1 MSSAVDDDDLD
12 AKVARRASGRPLE
25 HVLGWAELCGVRV
38 AVDDGVF
45 VPRRRS
51 ELLVH
56 EAARL
61 ASAVGSGSAAEPVVL
76 DLGCGSG
83 ALGVVVAT
91 LAGGAEL
98 HAAEIDPASVVCA
111 RRNLAP
117 LGGVV
122 HHGDLYAALPASL
135 LDRVDVLVANAPYV
149 PSDEIG
155 FLPAEARDFEPR
167 VALDGGSDG
176 VEVQRRVASGASPWL
191 APGGHLLIET
201 SERQAPLT
209 LAAFADAGLTA
220 HRVTDDDLGACVV
233 VGRR

>member
-1 MSSAVDDDDLD
+1 MAQ
-12 AKVARRASGRPLE
+12 RAAGRPLE

-51 ELLVH
+51 ELLVR
-56 EAARL
+56 EASRL
-61 ASAVGSGSAAEPVVL
+61 ASAVASVSAAEPVVL

-91 LAGGAEL
+91 LAGGVEL
-98 HAAEIDPASVVCA
+98 HAAETDHGSVVCA

-117 LGGVV
+117 LGGIV
-122 HHGDLYAALPASL
+122 HEGDLYAALPASL
-135 LDRVDVLVANAPYV
+135 LGRVDVLVANAPYV

-155 FLPAEARDFEPR
+155 FMPPEARDFEPLI
-167 VALDGGSDG
+167 ALDGGSDG
-176 VEVQRRVASGASPWL
+176 VDVQRRVIAGARPWL
-191 APGGHLLIET
+191 APGGHLLVET

-209 LAAFADAGLTA
+209 LAAFAEAGLDA
-220 HRVTDDDLGACVV
+220 RVVIDDDLGACVV
-233 VGRR
+233 VARRPV